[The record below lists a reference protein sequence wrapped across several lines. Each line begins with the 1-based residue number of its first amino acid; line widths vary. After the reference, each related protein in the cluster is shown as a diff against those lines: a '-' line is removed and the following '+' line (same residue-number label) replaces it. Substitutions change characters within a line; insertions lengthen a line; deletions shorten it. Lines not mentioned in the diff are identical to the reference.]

1 MLRYKQPFRLCVR
14 NKILRSANAKYH
26 YSYLLFYKVNK
37 GDLPLVYSW
46 LFLVWIHRFSRGFF
60 WLLLSAPV
68 TLLII
73 RSFKVKSVKH
83 VKTKTVRI
91 KSFFPTRLESFFSC
105 IPVTCKSL
113 RIQQIL
119 KINFI
124 LVWPTHCCCAFFLKF
139 KFSLVT
145 SVLSKTKN

>member
-37 GDLPLVYSW
+37 GDLPLMYSDCFW
-46 LFLVWIHRFSRGFF
+46 CEFIDLVGVFF
-60 WLLLSAPV
+60 GYYCLTAV

-91 KSFFPTRLESFFSC
+91 KSFFSTRLESFFSC

-113 RIQQIL
+113 RIQQI
-119 KINFI
+119 
-124 LVWPTHCCCAFFLKF
+124 H
-139 KFSLVT
+139 
-145 SVLSKTKN
+145 